1 MFLKDIIP
9 CFRLLIATGVVL
21 FHKPSQT
28 SPNCPCPS
36 LRTNFKLFLS
46 ISHWSFVEWDRSA
59 VTGFSICKKKYEKW
73 KYEKYSFCTKVPA
86 LKVAF
91 IQKGL
96 MPLSFLQTDKPNYFP
111 ELEFDF
117 FFHSKWLKSC
127 QIRTWSCSNAFSEH
141 SKQLH
146 VLIWHDLSHLE
157 WTKIKI
163 LAQENN

>member
-1 MFLKDIIP
+1 MVKFFWPRSNFFDCSHNIFWTSIWIRHECQTWNSNIKWTLWDNVWKWRTNSKSSVVFLKDIIP

-86 LKVAF
+86 LKVRYSRKNIGIISIA
-91 IQKGL
+91 QK
-96 MPLSFLQTDKPNYFP
+96 MCCVLS
-111 ELEFDF
+111 
-117 FFHSKWLKSC
+117 
-127 QIRTWSCSNAFSEH
+127 
-141 SKQLH
+141 
-146 VLIWHDLSHLE
+146 
-157 WTKIKI
+157 
-163 LAQENN
+163 